1 MPASAIL
8 TEGLT
13 KSYGPVRGVLD
24 LDLEV
29 REGEVYGFLGPN
41 GAGKTTTLRLLLD
54 FIRPDRGRAAIFG
67 RDVRAQR
74 GEIHRHIGYL
84 PGELA
89 LWPELTGRENL
100 AYLARLRG
108 GVEPAVLEGL
118 ADRLDVDLSRPFRTY
133 SHGNKQKIGL
143 LQAFMHRPRL
153 LLLDEPTTG
162 LDPLVQQTF
171 YGLLEEVRDE
181 GRTVFLSSHILSE
194 AERVCD
200 RVGIIRDGGLVRVTG
215 IDELRAGTTH
225 QVRLVFRG
233 EVGPERFRGVPG
245 VVEVAREGT
254 QVPGETSLAL
264 TVRGDPRPL
273 LALAAT
279 QPLVSMESRRPS
291 LEELFFP
298 LYGGSGEG

>member
-74 GEIHRHIGYL
+74 GEIHRHVGYL

-108 GVEPAVLEGL
+108 GVEPAVLAGL

-133 SHGNKQKIGL
+133 SHGNKQNIGL

-171 YGLLEEVRDE
+171 YGLLEEVRNE
-181 GRTVFLSSHILSE
+181 SPPVLLSSHILSE

-200 RVGIIRDGGLVRVTG
+200 RVGIIRDGGLVRITG
-215 IDELRAGTTH
+215 IDGFAPVPLISCGWSSAGRWAPSSSGVSRAWW
-225 QVRLVFRG
+225 R
-233 EVGPERFRGVPG
+233 
-245 VVEVAREGT
+245 
-254 QVPGETSLAL
+254 
-264 TVRGDPRPL
+264 
-273 LALAAT
+273 
-279 QPLVSMESRRPS
+279 
-291 LEELFFP
+291 
-298 LYGGSGEG
+298 